1 MKHKIASGCG
11 KYTVSMEPVE
21 CLQCNNCRLRLEPDT
36 PDTPEFHDA
45 LHWEDTGGY
54 GSIFGDGTKVSLTLC
69 GPCLDKIA
77 GHLMIKEYD
86 D

>member
-11 KYTVSMEPVE
+11 KYNVFMEPVE
-21 CLQCNNCRLRLEPDT
+21 CLQCNNCRLRLE